1 MNKKHLKTEISFNI
15 FFAVMAVLF
24 FMPILLMISIA
35 FSDADSLM
43 DGYSFIPRVFSFESL
58 RVLSESGGG
67 IGNAYI
73 ISILVT
79 AVGTVLGVVIMSMI
93 AYVISR
99 KNYKPASVL
108 SFIVFF
114 TMIFS
119 GGLVPTYIIITK
131 YLMLQNTFWVLVLP
145 NLIAPFHIIL
155 FKSFFMD
162 ISQEMFESA
171 TIDGANEF
179 VIYYKIAIPVSK
191 PVVAT
196 VVLFTVLRFWNDWYT
211 AMLYIS
217 RDELIPI
224 QYFMYRLITN
234 FEAFETNLSYY
245 ATTSNFPKEPT
256 KMALALVTAMP
267 LMVVYPFLQKY
278 FVKGITLGAV
288 KG

>member
-1 MNKKHLKTEISFNI
+1 MTSKRKSSELPFRV
-15 FFAVMAVLF
+15 FFAILTILF
-24 FMPILLMISIA
+24 FLPILLMISIA
-35 FSDADSLM
+35 FSDADALM
-43 DGYSFIPRVFSFESL
+43 EGYAFIPKKFSLEAFRILIED
-58 RVLSESGGG
+58 GGG
-67 IGNAYI
+67 IWNAYGV
-73 ISILVT
+73 SIAVT
-79 AVGTVLGVVIMSMI
+79 AVGTVLAVFIMSMI

-99 KNYKPASVL
+99 KNYKPAKFL

-131 YLMLQNTFWVLVLP
+131 HLNLQDSFWVLVLP
-145 NLIAPFHIIL
+145 NLIAPFHIML
-155 FKSFFMD
+155 FKSFFAD

-179 VIYYKIAIPVSK
+179 VIYTRIVMPISK

-196 VVLFTVLRFWNDWYT
+196 VVLFTILRYWNDWYT

-217 RDELIPI
+217 KDALVPI

-245 ATTSNFPKEPT
+245 ATTTNFPKEPT
-256 KMALALVTAMP
+256 KMALAFVTAMP
-267 LMVVYPFLQKY
+267 LLLVYPFLQKY